1 MLFGQRSQHPHP
13 LDRRTLIVCS
23 VVIIGGVMSILD
35 MTVVNVALDRLTAEF
50 EAPFSTIQWVVT
62 AYTLALAAVIP
73 VTGWAS
79 DRYGMKRIYIGA
91 VAAFTVG
98 SVLCALAWSLGSLIA
113 FRVLQGLGG
122 GMVLPV
128 ITTIVTK
135 QAGPHRRGR
144 VMGILGV
151 PLLAAPVFGPILG
164 GWLVDSVSWRAVFM
178 INLPIGLLAMALAQ
192 LVLDRDRPQPAHKL
206 DWLGMVLLSPGL
218 TLMIFGFA
226 ESPAHGFG
234 ALRTWLP
241 ILAGLLLIVLF
252 CVHSWRSPVPLIDVK
267 TFVHTRA
274 GAAAATVLLL
284 GAALFGVLL
293 LAPVYFQVARG
304 TSALESGLLV
314 APQGA
319 GAMVAMPIAGWLS
332 DRYGPFWL
340 PAAGIP
346 LLIVGTL
353 PFTLLTATT
362 SLALLCAFNALIGFG
377 MGIAFMPAINAAMN
391 SVPERAIART
401 STAMNILDQAGASIG
416 AAVLSVVL
424 AAALPRVAGGGGVAA
439 GTGRGDARREA
450 LATPLAEAFASTFA
464 WALAA
469 LVAAM
474 VPALLLAR
482 RRRRAQLPVGPAE
495 PLPERAC

>member
-1 MLFGQRSQHPHP
+1 MHLGKRSNHPHP
-13 LDRRTLIVCS
+13 LDRRTLVVCA
-23 VVIIGGVMSILD
+23 VVMIGGVMSILD
-35 MTVVNVALDRLTAEF
+35 MTVVNVALDRLTVEF
-50 EAPFSTIQWVVT
+50 DASFSTVQWVVT
-62 AYTLALAAVIP
+62 GYTLALAAVIP

-79 DRYGMKRIYIGA
+79 DRFGMKRIYIGA
-91 VAAFTVG
+91 VAAFTLG

-113 FRVLQGLGG
+113 FRVLQGAGG

-128 ITTIVTK
+128 ITTIVTR

-164 GWLVDSVSWRAVFM
+164 GWLVDAVSWRAVFL
-178 INLPIGLLAMALAQ
+178 INLPVGLVAMALAQ
-192 LVLDRDRPQPAHKL
+192 VVLDRDRPQPGHRL
-206 DWLGMVLLSPGL
+206 DWLGMALLSPGL

-234 ALRTWLP
+234 AVRTWLP
-241 ILAGLLLIVLF
+241 ILIGAALIAAFL
-252 CVHSWRSPVPLIDVK
+252 VHSWRSPVPLIDVR

-284 GAALFGVLL
+284 SAGLFGVLL
-293 LAPVYFQVARG
+293 MVPVYFQVARG
-304 TSALESGLLV
+304 TSALESGLLL
-314 APQGA
+314 APQGV
-319 GAMVAMPIAGWLS
+319 GAMVAMPIAGWLA
-332 DRYGPFWL
+332 DRHGPFWL
-340 PAAGIP
+340 PACGVPFA
-346 LLIVGTL
+346 IVGTV

-362 SLALLCAFNALIGFG
+362 PFALLCAFNVLVGFG
-377 MGIAFMPAINAAMN
+377 LGIAFMPAMTAAMN

-424 AAALPRVAGGGGVAA
+424 AAALPQAMGAGGIDAVSGLGD
-439 GTGRGDARREA
+439 GRRAA
-450 LATPLAEAFASTFA
+450 LAAPLADAFSTVFT
-464 WALAA
+464 WALAGLIA
-469 LVAAM
+469 SM

-482 RRRRAQLPVGPAE
+482 HRRGARLPVGQGPQLA
-495 PLPERAC
+495 ERA